1 MSETPTVEASL
12 SELVVFKR
20 SSIQK
25 TILKIRLERNFTLLE
40 IFVVRKILYKN
51 QDLEKTD
58 KNDCL

>member
-40 IFVVRKILYKN
+40 IFVVRKFLYKN
-51 QDLEKTD
+51 QDLEK
-58 KNDCL
+58 NR

>member
-40 IFVVRKILYKN
+40 IFVVRKFLYKN